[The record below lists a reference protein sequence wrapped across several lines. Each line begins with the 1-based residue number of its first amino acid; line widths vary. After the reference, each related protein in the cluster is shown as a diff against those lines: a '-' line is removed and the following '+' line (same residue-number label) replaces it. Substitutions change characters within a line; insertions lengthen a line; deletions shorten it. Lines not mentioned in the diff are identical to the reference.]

1 MVIIKLD
8 RLKMC
13 YGYDMAADEF
23 KPNEIEAGVNK
34 VNFFCISVLHFS
46 ISFCKDNHLMAIS
59 NMCNMHLNVVF
70 VIHISDSHLLTH

>member
-1 MVIIKLD
+1 
-8 RLKMC
+8 MC

-34 VNFFCISVLHFS
+34 VNFVCLSVLHFN
-46 ISFCKDNHLMAIS
+46 ISFCEDDHLMTINIMS
-59 NMCNMHLNVVF
+59 NMHLNVVF